1 MNEINR
7 FKSIKEANLAVGLS
21 SVMIAN
27 VIMGTT
33 LAKLK
38 SQFSKKKCL
47 EGIVKILS
55 IVISIS
61 LMYLCSYLNSDIMV
75 ASINGMNVN
84 LIDAIELLFTAGIV
98 YYGSQ
103 DLIKLKDIL
112 QLKTEISDLEEKSTI
127 KVPAE
132 NIIKIEDK

>member
-1 MNEINR
+1 MIR
-7 FKSIKEANLAVGLS
+7 LSIGLV

-27 VIMGTT
+27 VIMGMT

-38 SQFSKKKCL
+38 SNFSKKKCL

-55 IVISIS
+55 IVVSIS

-112 QLKTEISDLEEKSTI
+112 QVKTEINDVVEES
-127 KVPAE
+127 
-132 NIIKIEDK
+132 IIEIPRGDK

>member
-1 MNEINR
+1 MI
-7 FKSIKEANLAVGLS
+7 KLSIGLV

-27 VIMGTT
+27 VIMGMT

-38 SQFSKKKCL
+38 SQFNKKKCL
-47 EGIVKILS
+47 EGLVKIAS
-55 IVISIS
+55 IIISIL
-61 LMYLCSYLNSDIMV
+61 LMYLCSYLNADIMV

-112 QLKTEISDLEEKSTI
+112 QVKTEIKDVVET
-127 KVPAE
+127 PAISIPEE
-132 NIIKIEDK
+132 NIIKVGDE

>member
-1 MNEINR
+1 MIR
-7 FKSIKEANLAVGLS
+7 LSIGLV

-27 VIMGTT
+27 VIMGMT

-38 SQFSKKKCL
+38 SNFSKKKCL
-47 EGIVKILS
+47 EGLVKIAS
-55 IVISIS
+55 IVISIL
-61 LMYLCSYLNSDIMV
+61 LMYLCSYLNADIMV

-84 LIDAIELLFTAGIV
+84 LMDGIKLLFTAGII

-112 QLKTEISDLEEKSTI
+112 QVKTEINDVVEES
-127 KVPAE
+127 
-132 NIIKIEDK
+132 IIEIPRGDK

>member
-1 MNEINR
+1 MI
-7 FKSIKEANLAVGLS
+7 KLSIGLI

-27 VIMGTT
+27 VIMGMT

-38 SQFSKKKCL
+38 SQFNKKKCL
-47 EGIVKILS
+47 EGLFKIGS
-55 IVISIS
+55 IVISIL

-84 LIDAIELLFTAGIV
+84 LMDAIELLFTAGIV

-112 QLKTEISDLEEKSTI
+112 NVKTEITDVVEKSTI
-127 KVPAE
+127 KIPEE
-132 NIIKIEDK
+132 NIIKVGDK

>member
-1 MNEINR
+1 MIR
-7 FKSIKEANLAVGLS
+7 LSIGLV
-21 SVMIAN
+21 SVMVAN
-27 VIMGTT
+27 VIMGMT

-38 SQFSKKKCL
+38 SKFSKKKCL

-112 QLKTEISDLEEKSTI
+112 QVKTEITDVVEKSTI
-127 KVPAE
+127 KVPEE
-132 NIIKIEDK
+132 NIIKVGEE

>member
-1 MNEINR
+1 MIR
-7 FKSIKEANLAVGLS
+7 LSIGLV
-21 SVMIAN
+21 SVMVAN
-27 VIMGTT
+27 VIMGMT

-38 SQFSKKKCL
+38 SKFSKKKCL

-61 LMYLCSYLNSDIMV
+61 LMYLCSYLNSDIMI

-112 QLKTEISDLEEKSTI
+112 QVKTEISDLQEKSTI
-127 KVPAE
+127 KVPVE
-132 NIIKIEDK
+132 NIIKIENE

>member
-1 MNEINR
+1 MIR
-7 FKSIKEANLAVGLS
+7 LSIGLI

-27 VIMGTT
+27 VIMGMT

-38 SQFSKKKCL
+38 SKFCKKKCL
-47 EGIVKILS
+47 EGLVKIAS
-55 IVISIS
+55 IIVSIL
-61 LMYLCSYLNSDIMV
+61 LMYLCSYLNADIMV

-103 DLIKLKDIL
+103 DLLKLKDIL
-112 QLKTEISDLEEKSTI
+112 QVKTEITDVVEQSTI
-127 KVPAE
+127 KIPEE
-132 NIIKIEDK
+132 NIIKVGDE

>member
-1 MNEINR
+1 MI
-7 FKSIKEANLAVGLS
+7 KLSIGLV

-27 VIMGTT
+27 IIMGVT

-38 SQFSKKKCL
+38 SKFSKKKCL
-47 EGIVKILS
+47 EGLVKVGS
-55 IVISIS
+55 IIISIL
-61 LMYLCSYLNSDIMV
+61 LMYLCSYLNADIMV

-84 LIDAIELLFTAGIV
+84 LMDGIKLLFTAGII

-112 QLKTEISDLEEKSTI
+112 QLKTEISDLQEKSTI
-127 KVPAE
+127 KVPVE
-132 NIIKIEDK
+132 NIIKIENQ

>member
-1 MNEINR
+1 VI
-7 FKSIKEANLAVGLS
+7 KLSIGLM
-21 SVMIAN
+21 SVMVAN
-27 VIMGTT
+27 VIMGVT

-38 SQFSKKKCL
+38 SQFNKKKCL
-47 EGIVKILS
+47 EGLVKIAS
-55 IVISIS
+55 IIISIL
-61 LMYLCSYLNSDIMV
+61 LMYLCSYLNADIMV

-112 QLKTEISDLEEKSTI
+112 QVKTEIKGVVETPVISIPE
-127 KVPAE
+127 E
-132 NIIKIEDK
+132 NIIKVGDE

>member
-1 MNEINR
+1 MI
-7 FKSIKEANLAVGLS
+7 KLSIGLM
-21 SVMIAN
+21 SVMVAN
-27 VIMGTT
+27 VIMGMT

-38 SQFSKKKCL
+38 SQFNKKKCL
-47 EGIVKILS
+47 EGLVKIAS
-55 IVISIS
+55 IIISIL
-61 LMYLCSYLNSDIMV
+61 LMYLCSYLNADIMV

-112 QLKTEISDLEEKSTI
+112 KVKTEIKDVVETPVISIPE
-127 KVPAE
+127 E
-132 NIIKIEDK
+132 NIIKVGDE

>member
-1 MNEINR
+1 MI
-7 FKSIKEANLAVGLS
+7 NLAVGLS

-38 SQFSKKKCL
+38 SQFSKKKLL
-47 EGIVKILS
+47 EGLVKIAS
-55 IVISIS
+55 IIISIL
-61 LMYLCSYLNSDIMV
+61 LMYLCSYLNADIMV
-75 ASINGMNVN
+75 ASINGINVN
-84 LIDAIELLFTAGIV
+84 LMDGIKLLFTAGIV

-112 QLKTEISDLEEKSTI
+112 QLKTEISDLQEKSTI
-127 KVPAE
+127 KVPVE
-132 NIIKIEDK
+132 NIIKIENK

>member
-1 MNEINR
+1 MI
-7 FKSIKEANLAVGLS
+7 KLSIGLI

-27 VIMGTT
+27 VIMGIT

-38 SQFSKKKCL
+38 SQFNKKKCL
-47 EGIVKILS
+47 EGLVKIAS
-55 IVISIS
+55 IIISIL
-61 LMYLCSYLNSDIMV
+61 LMYLCSYLNADIMV
-75 ASINGMNVN
+75 ASINDMNVN

-112 QLKTEISDLEEKSTI
+112 QVKTEIKDVVEKPMI
-127 KVPAE
+127 NIPEE
-132 NIIKIEDK
+132 NIINIEK

>member
-1 MNEINR
+1 MI
-7 FKSIKEANLAVGLS
+7 NLAVGLS

-55 IVISIS
+55 IVVSIS
-61 LMYLCSYLNSDIMV
+61 LMYLCSYLNSDIMI

-127 KVPAE
+127 KVPVE

>member
-1 MNEINR
+1 MIR
-7 FKSIKEANLAVGLS
+7 LSIGLV

-27 VIMGTT
+27 IIMGMT

-38 SQFSKKKCL
+38 SKFSKKKCL

-55 IVISIS
+55 IVVSIS

-112 QLKTEISDLEEKSTI
+112 QVKTEINDVLEKSTI
-127 KVPAE
+127 KIPEE
-132 NIIKIEDK
+132 NIIKVGDE

>member
-1 MNEINR
+1 MIR
-7 FKSIKEANLAVGLS
+7 LSIGLV

-27 VIMGTT
+27 VIMGVT

-38 SQFSKKKCL
+38 SQFNKKKCL
-47 EGIVKILS
+47 EGLVKIAS
-55 IVISIS
+55 IIISIL
-61 LMYLCSYLNSDIMV
+61 LMYLCSYLNADIMV

-112 QLKTEISDLEEKSTI
+112 KVKTEIKDVVETPVISIPE
-127 KVPAE
+127 E
-132 NIIKIEDK
+132 NIIKVGDE

>member
-1 MNEINR
+1 MI
-7 FKSIKEANLAVGLS
+7 NLAVGLS

-38 SQFSKKKCL
+38 SQFSKKKLL
-47 EGIVKILS
+47 EGLVKIAS
-55 IVISIS
+55 IIISIL
-61 LMYLCSYLNSDIMV
+61 LMYLCSYLNADIMV

-84 LIDAIELLFTAGIV
+84 LMDGIKLLFTAGIV

-112 QLKTEISDLEEKSTI
+112 QLKTEISVLQEKSTI
-127 KVPAE
+127 KVPVE
-132 NIIKIEDK
+132 NIIKIENE

>member
-1 MNEINR
+1 MI
-7 FKSIKEANLAVGLS
+7 NLAVGLS

-38 SQFSKKKCL
+38 SQFSKKKLL
-47 EGIVKILS
+47 EGLVKIAS
-55 IVISIS
+55 IIISIL
-61 LMYLCSYLNSDIMV
+61 LMYLCSYLNANIMV

-127 KVPAE
+127 KVPVE
-132 NIIKIEDK
+132 NIIKVGDE

>member
-1 MNEINR
+1 MIR
-7 FKSIKEANLAVGLS
+7 LSIGLI
-21 SVMIAN
+21 SVMVAN
-27 VIMGTT
+27 VIMGIT

-38 SQFSKKKCL
+38 SKFSKKKCL

-75 ASINGMNVN
+75 ASINGMNAN

-112 QLKTEISDLEEKSTI
+112 QVKTEITDVVEKSTI
-127 KVPAE
+127 KVPVE
-132 NIIKIEDK
+132 NIIKVGEE

>member
-1 MNEINR
+1 MIR
-7 FKSIKEANLAVGLS
+7 LSIGLV

-27 VIMGTT
+27 VIMGMT

-38 SQFSKKKCL
+38 SKFSKKKCL

-55 IVISIS
+55 IVVSIS

-75 ASINGMNVN
+75 ASVNGMNVN

-112 QLKTEISDLEEKSTI
+112 QVKTEINDVVEES
-127 KVPAE
+127 
-132 NIIKIEDK
+132 IIEIPRGDK

>member
-1 MNEINR
+1 MI
-7 FKSIKEANLAVGLS
+7 NLAVGLS

-38 SQFSKKKCL
+38 SQFNKKKFL
-47 EGIVKILS
+47 EGLVKIAS
-55 IVISIS
+55 IIISIL
-61 LMYLCSYLNSDIMV
+61 LMYLCSYLNEDIMV

-84 LIDAIELLFTAGIV
+84 LIDAIKLLFTAGIV
-98 YYGSQ
+98 YYGGQ

-127 KVPAE
+127 KVPVE
-132 NIIKIEDK
+132 NIIKVGDE

>member
-1 MNEINR
+1 MI
-7 FKSIKEANLAVGLS
+7 NLAVGLS

-38 SQFSKKKCL
+38 SQFSKKKLL
-47 EGIVKILS
+47 EGLVKIAS
-55 IVISIS
+55 IIISIL
-61 LMYLCSYLNSDIMV
+61 LMYLCSYLNADIMV

-84 LIDAIELLFTAGIV
+84 LMDGIKLLFTAGIV

-103 DLIKLKDIL
+103 DLIKLKNIL
-112 QLKTEISDLEEKSTI
+112 QLKTEISDLQEKSTI
-127 KVPAE
+127 KVPVE
-132 NIIKIEDK
+132 NIIKVGDK

>member
-1 MNEINR
+1 MI
-7 FKSIKEANLAVGLS
+7 NLAVGLS
-21 SVMIAN
+21 SVMVAN

-38 SQFSKKKCL
+38 SQFSKKKLL
-47 EGIVKILS
+47 EGLVKIAS
-55 IVISIS
+55 IIISIL
-61 LMYLCSYLNSDIMV
+61 LMYLCSYLNADIMV

-84 LIDAIELLFTAGIV
+84 LMDGIKLLFTAGIV

-103 DLIKLKDIL
+103 DLIKLKNIL

-127 KVPAE
+127 KVPVE
-132 NIIKIEDK
+132 NIIKVGDE

>member
-1 MNEINR
+1 MIR
-7 FKSIKEANLAVGLS
+7 LSIGLV

-27 VIMGTT
+27 VIMGMT

-38 SQFSKKKCL
+38 SQFNKKKCL
-47 EGIVKILS
+47 EGLFKIGS
-55 IVISIS
+55 IIISIL

-84 LIDAIELLFTAGIV
+84 LMDAIELLFTAGIV

-112 QLKTEISDLEEKSTI
+112 NVKTEITDVVEQSTI
-127 KVPAE
+127 KIPEE
-132 NIIKIEDK
+132 NIIKVGDK

>member
-1 MNEINR
+1 MIR
-7 FKSIKEANLAVGLS
+7 LSIGLV
-21 SVMIAN
+21 SVMVAN
-27 VIMGTT
+27 IIMGTT

-38 SQFSKKKCL
+38 SQFSKKKCV
-47 EGIVKILS
+47 EGIIKVGSIIVSIL
-55 IVISIS
+55 
-61 LMYLCSYLNSDIMV
+61 LMYLCSYLNTDIMV

-112 QLKTEISDLEEKSTI
+112 QLKTEINDLVEHPSI
-127 KVPAE
+127 KIPEE
-132 NIIKIEDK
+132 NIIKIEQK

>member
-1 MNEINR
+1 MI
-7 FKSIKEANLAVGLS
+7 NLAVGLS

-38 SQFSKKKCL
+38 SQFSKKKLL
-47 EGIVKILS
+47 EGLVKIAS
-55 IVISIS
+55 IIISIL
-61 LMYLCSYLNSDIMV
+61 LMYLCSYLNANIMV

-112 QLKTEISDLEEKSTI
+112 QLKTEISDLQEKSTI
-127 KVPAE
+127 KVPVE
-132 NIIKIEDK
+132 NIIKIENE

>member
-1 MNEINR
+1 MVR
-7 FKSIKEANLAVGLS
+7 LSIGLV
-21 SVMIAN
+21 SVMVAN
-27 VIMGTT
+27 VIMGMT

-38 SQFSKKKCL
+38 SKFSKKKCL

-98 YYGSQ
+98 YYGGQ

-112 QLKTEISDLEEKSTI
+112 QVKTEINDIVEKSTI
-127 KVPAE
+127 KIPEE
-132 NIIKIEDK
+132 NIIKVGDE

>member
-1 MNEINR
+1 MI
-7 FKSIKEANLAVGLS
+7 NLAVGLS

-38 SQFSKKKCL
+38 SQFSKKKLL
-47 EGIVKILS
+47 EGLVKIAS
-55 IVISIS
+55 IIISIL
-61 LMYLCSYLNSDIMV
+61 LMYLCSYLNADIMV

-84 LIDAIELLFTAGIV
+84 LMDGIKLLFTAGIV

-127 KVPAE
+127 KVPVE
-132 NIIKIEDK
+132 NIIKVGDE

>member
-1 MNEINR
+1 MIR
-7 FKSIKEANLAVGLS
+7 LSIGLV
-21 SVMIAN
+21 SVMVAN
-27 VIMGTT
+27 VIMGMT

-38 SQFSKKKCL
+38 SKFSKKKCI

-112 QLKTEISDLEEKSTI
+112 QVKTEITDVVEKSTI
-127 KVPAE
+127 KVPVE
-132 NIIKIEDK
+132 NIIKVGDE

>member
-1 MNEINR
+1 MI
-7 FKSIKEANLAVGLS
+7 NLAVGLS
-21 SVMIAN
+21 SVMVAN

-38 SQFSKKKCL
+38 SQFSKKKLL
-47 EGIVKILS
+47 EGLVKIAS
-55 IVISIS
+55 IIISIL
-61 LMYLCSYLNSDIMV
+61 LMYLCSYLNANIMV

-84 LIDAIELLFTAGIV
+84 LMDGIKLLFTAGIV

-103 DLIKLKDIL
+103 DLIKLKNIL

-127 KVPAE
+127 KVPVE
-132 NIIKIEDK
+132 NIIKVGDE

>member
-1 MNEINR
+1 MI
-7 FKSIKEANLAVGLS
+7 NLAVGLS

-38 SQFSKKKCL
+38 SQFSKKKLL
-47 EGIVKILS
+47 EGLVKIAS
-55 IVISIS
+55 IIISIL
-61 LMYLCSYLNSDIMV
+61 LMYLCSYLNANIMV

-84 LIDAIELLFTAGIV
+84 LMDGIKLLFTAGIV

-112 QLKTEISDLEEKSTI
+112 QLKTEITDLQEKSTI
-127 KVPAE
+127 KVPVE
-132 NIIKIEDK
+132 NIIKIENE

>member
-1 MNEINR
+1 MI
-7 FKSIKEANLAVGLS
+7 NLAVGLS

-33 LAKLK
+33 LARLK

-55 IVISIS
+55 IVVSIS

-112 QLKTEISDLEEKSTI
+112 KLKTEISDLEEKSTI
-127 KVPAE
+127 KVPVE
-132 NIIKIEDK
+132 NIIKVGDE

>member
-1 MNEINR
+1 MI
-7 FKSIKEANLAVGLS
+7 KLSIGLM

-27 VIMGTT
+27 VIMGIT

-38 SQFSKKKCL
+38 SQFNKKKCL
-47 EGIVKILS
+47 EGLVKIAS
-55 IVISIS
+55 IIISIL
-61 LMYLCSYLNSDIMV
+61 LMYLCSYLNADIMV

-84 LIDAIELLFTAGIV
+84 LIDAIKLLFTAGIV

-112 QLKTEISDLEEKSTI
+112 QVKTEIKDVVETPTI
-127 KVPAE
+127 SIPEE
-132 NIIKIEDK
+132 NIIKVGDE

>member
-1 MNEINR
+1 MIR
-7 FKSIKEANLAVGLS
+7 LSIGLV

-27 VIMGTT
+27 VIMGMT

-38 SQFSKKKCL
+38 SKFSKKKCL
-47 EGIVKILS
+47 EGLVKVGS
-55 IVISIS
+55 IIISIL

-84 LIDAIELLFTAGIV
+84 LMDAIELLFTAGIV

-112 QLKTEISDLEEKSTI
+112 QVKTEITDVAEQSTI
-127 KVPAE
+127 KIPEE
-132 NIIKIEDK
+132 NIIKVGEE

>member
-1 MNEINR
+1 MIR
-7 FKSIKEANLAVGLS
+7 LSIGLI

-27 VIMGTT
+27 VIMGMT

-38 SQFSKKKCL
+38 SQFNKKKCL
-47 EGIVKILS
+47 EGLFKIGS
-55 IVISIS
+55 IVISIL

-112 QLKTEISDLEEKSTI
+112 KLKTEINDLEEKSTI
-127 KVPAE
+127 KVPVE